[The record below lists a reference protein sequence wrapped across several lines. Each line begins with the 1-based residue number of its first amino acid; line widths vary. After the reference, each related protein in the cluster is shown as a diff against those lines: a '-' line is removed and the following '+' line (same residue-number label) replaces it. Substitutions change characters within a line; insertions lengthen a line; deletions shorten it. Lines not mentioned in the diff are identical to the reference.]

1 MIVDLPDTTTNALN
15 KKITS
20 LREEGGAITLGR
32 VLTLV
37 IAPDTEDLVE
47 DAIEAAVSASREHP
61 CRIIVVVP
69 DDRLATDARLDGQ
82 LRVGADAGAGE
93 VVVLRI
99 SGPLANH
106 ANSVVLPFLLPDT
119 PVVAWWPG
127 TAPAV
132 PAEDTLG
139 RLAIRRITDATAAED
154 PLAAIKSRLRGYTDG
169 DTDLA
174 WSRITYWRAL
184 LASAM
189 DQPPYEPITSVV
201 VSGLKDEPALDVLAG
216 WLASRIDGTVKRA
229 VGDLKVELVRPSETV
244 TLSRPQEGVT
254 ATLTR
259 TARPEALLPLP
270 RRETRECLAEDLR
283 RLDADEIYHEALVGI
298 DKVQYV

>member
-1 MIVDLPDTTTNALN
+1 VIVDLPDTTTNAIN

-37 IAPDTEDLVE
+37 VAPDTEDLVE
-47 DAIEAAVSASREHP
+47 DAIEAAVAASREHP

-69 DDRLATDARLDGQ
+69 HDRLATDPRLDGQ
-82 LRVGADAGAGE
+82 LRVGGDAGAGE

-99 SGPLANH
+99 AGPLSNH
-106 ANSVVLPFLLPDT
+106 ASSVVLPFLLPDT

-127 TAPAV
+127 TAPAI
-132 PAEDTLG
+132 PAEDPLG
-139 RLAIRRITDATAAED
+139 RLAIRRITDATTSAH
-154 PLAAIKSRLRGYTDG
+154 PLTTIKGRLHGYTDG
-169 DTDLA
+169 DTDLS

-184 LASAM
+184 LASAV
-189 DQPPYEPITSVV
+189 DQPPYEPIISAV

-216 WLASRIDGTVKRA
+216 WLASRIEGTVQRT
-229 VGDLKVELVRPSETV
+229 VGELKVELVRASETV
-244 TLSRPQEGVT
+244 TLSRPQNGVT

-270 RRETRECLAEDLR
+270 RRETRDCLAEDLR
-283 RLDADEIYHEALVGI
+283 RLDADEIYHEALAGI